1 MEKDEGDDVMEEVR
15 ILREKIDKECPNS
28 IGRRLVSLLGSMKEL
43 EKQELDFQSQC
54 SSDCSRLQKEVDE
67 LDKMLNSGAN
77 YVDSDAFHHSFQ
89 DSSERLESVKK
100 WEILLVIS
108 PTLNWVIF
116 CFDPV
121 NFFPHL
127 LCFAPN
133 LAILYELRLSELNT
147 QIQKTLRQTRK
158 HYDTYNALLEIKDL
172 MLKETSLLN
181 SINLQFQNAITSADG
196 RIKLTNSL
204 EGILYGTQQKLD
216 KVQLTHELEQKSC
229 NTIKEKYTAAI
240 SEQRRSSSLVKLFQL
255 ALMKNAQ
262 GTKGFDLKCMN
273 TGYHKSFSSVFS
285 RLST

>member
-100 WEILLVIS
+100 EHATKLR
-108 PTLNWVIF
+108 
-116 CFDPV
+116 
-121 NFFPHL
+121 
-127 LCFAPN
+127 
-133 LAILYELRLSELNT
+133 AILSLKRQLDEVPSQAELIQYELRLSELNT

-240 SEQRRSSSLVKLFQL
+240 SEQRRSSSLVKLFQEEC
-255 ALMKNAQ
+255 ARNE
-262 GTKGFDLKCMN
+262 
-273 TGYHKSFSSVFS
+273 
-285 RLST
+285 RLRSQMHEHGIS